1 MDYAIAQ
8 DRGTPMRNKLT
19 LIGSL
24 AIAATLAMTPLHAQT
39 KVEEGVMAVPV
50 VALAFSLGYLA
61 DDLNLWEKHGVRIK
75 TVQISGIGAMN
86 SVISGSTDFTQ
97 SSGSAVTRAAAHGQR
112 LLGIVGT
119 INKPSVQVV
128 LRKDLAQGF
137 DPAAPLEKRVAALRG
152 RTIAV
157 DAINSVIHAY
167 VRYLAKRAGFDPE
180 EIRIAVLQP
189 PNMLAALQ
197 TRQIDGFAM
206 APPWVQK
213 PLLDG
218 EAVMVASGP
227 DGDPADLAPFANT
240 LVATK
245 PDTCAKRKALCEG
258 VGRTFREAVDVMFD
272 RKDEAL
278 ALIKKRFPALDDRQ
292 LAVAFEDIRKITPRD
307 LRLTSQGFENAE
319 RFNVEAGLLKPEDK
333 LKSYDDFFTDE
344 YVK

>member
-1 MDYAIAQ
+1 
-8 DRGTPMRNKLT
+8 MRRST
-19 LIGSL
+19 LIGAVL
-24 AIAATLAMTPLHAQT
+24 ATAALAGTPAAAQT
-39 KVEEGVMAVPV
+39 AKVEEGVMAVPV
-50 VALAFSLGYLA
+50 VGLAFSLGYLA

-86 SVISGSTDFTQ
+86 AVISGSADFTQ
-97 SSGSAVTRAAAHGQR
+97 SSGSAVTRAAARGQK
-112 LLGIVGT
+112 LVGIVGT
-119 INKPSVQVV
+119 INRPSVQII
-128 LRKDLAQGF
+128 LRKDVASGF
-137 DPAAPLEKRVAALRG
+137 DPKAPVEQRVKALRG

-157 DAINSVIHAY
+157 DAVNSVIHAY
-167 VRYLAKRAGFDPE
+167 VRYLAKRSGFDPE

-197 TRQIDGFAM
+197 TKQVDGFAM

-227 DGDPADLAPFANT
+227 DGDPAELAPFANT

-258 VGRTFREAVDVMFD
+258 FGATFREAASVMLD
-272 RKDEAL
+272 RPNEAL
-278 ALIKKRFPALDDRQ
+278 ALLKKRFPQFDDRQ

-307 LRLTSQGFENAE
+307 LRLTADAFEKAE
-319 RFNVEAGLLKPEDK
+319 RFNVEAGLLKPDET
-333 LKSYDDFFTDE
+333 LKSYDGFFTDQF
-344 YVK
+344 VK

>member
-1 MDYAIAQ
+1 
-8 DRGTPMRNKLT
+8 MRRST
-19 LIGSL
+19 LIGAVL
-24 AIAATLAMTPLHAQT
+24 ATAALAGTPAAAQT
-39 KVEEGVMAVPV
+39 AKVEEGVMAVPV
-50 VALAFSLGYLA
+50 VGLAFSLGYLA

-86 SVISGSTDFTQ
+86 AVIAGSADFTQ
-97 SSGSAVTRAAAHGQR
+97 SSGSAVTRAAARGQK
-112 LLGIVGT
+112 LVGIVGT
-119 INKPSVQVV
+119 ISRPSVQII
-128 LRKDLAQGF
+128 LRKDVAAGL
-137 DPAAPLEKRVAALRG
+137 DPKAPVEQRVKALRG

-157 DAINSVIHAY
+157 DAVNSVIHAY
-167 VRYLAKRAGFDPE
+167 VRYLAKRSGFDPE

-197 TRQIDGFAM
+197 TKQVDGFAM

-227 DGDPADLAPFANT
+227 DGDPAELAPFANT

-258 VGRTFREAVDVMFD
+258 VGATFREAASVMLD
-272 RKDEAL
+272 RPNEAL
-278 ALIKKRFPALDDRQ
+278 ALLKKRFPQFDDRQ

-307 LRLTSQGFENAE
+307 LRLSAEAFEKAE
-319 RFNVEAGLLKPEDK
+319 RFNVEAGLLKPDET
-333 LKSYDDFFTDE
+333 LKSYDGFFTDQF
-344 YVK
+344 VK

>member
-1 MDYAIAQ
+1 MHGLALIPIA
-8 DRGTPMRNKLT
+8 
-19 LIGSL
+19 L
-24 AIAATLAMTPLHAQT
+24 ATIALVATSVAAQTT
-39 KVEEGVMAVPV
+39 KVEDGVMAVPV
-50 VALAFSLGYLA
+50 VGLAFSLGYLA
-61 DDLNLWEKHGVRIK
+61 DDLSLWEKHGVRIQ

-86 SVISGSTDFTQ
+86 AVIGGSADSTQ
-97 SSGSAVTRAAAHGQR
+97 SSGSAVTRAAARGQK
-112 LLGIVGT
+112 LIGIVRT
-119 INKPSVQVV
+119 LNRPSVQIV
-128 LRKDLAQGF
+128 LRKDLATGF
-137 DPAAPLEKRVAALRG
+137 DPKAPVEQRVKALRG

-197 TRQIDGFAM
+197 TKQVDGFAM

-218 EAVMVASGP
+218 DAVMVASGP
-227 DGDPADLAPFANT
+227 DGDPAELAPFANT

-258 VGRTFREAVDVMFD
+258 VGATFREAASVMLD
-272 RKDEAL
+272 RPNEAL
-278 ALIKKRFPALDDRQ
+278 ALLKKRFPQFDDRH

-307 LRLTSQGFENAE
+307 LRLSADAFEKAE
-319 RFNVEAGLLKPEDK
+319 RFNVEAGLLKPDET
-333 LKSYDDFFTDE
+333 LKSYDGFFTDQF
-344 YVK
+344 VK

>member
-1 MDYAIAQ
+1 
-8 DRGTPMRNKLT
+8 MRSLA
-19 LIGSL
+19 LIGAVL
-24 AIAATLAMTPLHAQT
+24 ATAALAAAPAAAQT
-39 KVEEGVMAVPV
+39 AKLEDGVMAVPV
-50 VALAFSLGYLA
+50 VGLAFSLGYLA
-61 DDLNLWEKHGVRIK
+61 DDMNLWEKHGVRIK

-86 SVISGSTDFTQ
+86 AVISGSADFTQ
-97 SSGSAVTRAAAHGQR
+97 SSGSAVTRAAARGQK

-119 INKPSVQVV
+119 INRPSVQII
-128 LRKDLAQGF
+128 LRKDVAAGF
-137 DPAAPLEKRVAALRG
+137 DPKAPLEERVKALRG

-157 DAINSVIHAY
+157 DAVNSVIHAY
-167 VRYLAKRAGFDPE
+167 VRYLAKRSGFDPE

-197 TRQIDGFAM
+197 TKQVDGFAM

-227 DGDPADLAPFANT
+227 DGDPAELAPFANT

-258 VGRTFREAVDVMFD
+258 VGRAFREAASVMLD
-272 RKDEAL
+272 RPNDAL
-278 ALIKKRFPALDDRQ
+278 ALLKKRFPQFDDRQ

-307 LRLTSQGFENAE
+307 LRLSAEAFEKAE
-319 RFNVEAGLLKPEDK
+319 RFNVEAGLLKPDET
-333 LKSYDDFFTDE
+333 LKSYDGFFTDQF
-344 YVK
+344 VK

>member
-1 MDYAIAQ
+1 
-8 DRGTPMRNKLT
+8 MRRST
-19 LIGSL
+19 LIAAAL
-24 AIAATLAMTPLHAQT
+24 ATIAFAAAPAAAQT
-39 KVEEGVMAVPV
+39 AKVEEGVMAVPV
-50 VALAFSLGYLA
+50 VGLAFSLGYLA
-61 DDLNLWEKHGVRIK
+61 DDLNLWEKYGVRIK

-86 SVISGSTDFTQ
+86 AVIAGSADFTQ
-97 SSGSAVTRAAAHGQR
+97 SSGSAVTRAASRGQK

-119 INKPSVQVV
+119 INRPSAQII
-128 LRKDLAQGF
+128 LRKDVAAGF
-137 DPAAPLEKRVAALRG
+137 DPKAPVEQRVKALRG

-197 TRQIDGFAM
+197 SRQIDGFAM

-218 EAVMVASGP
+218 EAVMVAGGP

-319 RFNVEAGLLKPEDK
+319 RFNVEAGLLQPEDK
-333 LKSYDDFFTDE
+333 LKSYDNFFTDE
-344 YVK
+344 YLR

>member
-1 MDYAIAQ
+1 
-8 DRGTPMRNKLT
+8 MRRST
-19 LIGSL
+19 LIAAVFTMAAL
-24 AIAATLAMTPLHAQT
+24 AANPAAAQT
-39 KVEEGVMAVPV
+39 AKVEDGVMAVPV
-50 VALAFSLGYLA
+50 VGLAFSLGYLA

-86 SVISGSTDFTQ
+86 AVIAGSADFTQ
-97 SSGSAVTRAAAHGQR
+97 SSGSAVTRAAARGQK
-112 LLGIVGT
+112 LVGIVGT
-119 INKPSVQVV
+119 INRPSVQII
-128 LRKDLAQGF
+128 LLKDMAAGF
-137 DPAAPLEKRVAALRG
+137 DPKAPLEQRVKALRG

-167 VRYLAKRAGFDPE
+167 VRYLAKRSGFDPE

-197 TRQIDGFAM
+197 TRQVDGFAM

-227 DGDPADLAPFANT
+227 DGDPAELAPFANT

-258 VGRTFREAVDVMFD
+258 VGATFREAASVMLD
-272 RKDEAL
+272 RPNEAL
-278 ALIKKRFPALDDRQ
+278 ALLKKRFPQFDDRQ

-307 LRLTSQGFENAE
+307 LRLSAEAFEKAE
-319 RFNVEAGLLKPEDK
+319 RFNVEAGLLKSDET
-333 LKSYDDFFTDE
+333 LKSYDGFFTDQF
-344 YVK
+344 VK

>member
-1 MDYAIAQ
+1 
-8 DRGTPMRNKLT
+8 MRRST
-19 LIGSL
+19 LLGVVL
-24 AIAATLAMTPLHAQT
+24 ATAALAATPAAAQT
-39 KVEEGVMAVPV
+39 TKLEEGVMAVPV
-50 VALAFSLGYLA
+50 VGLAFSLGYLA

-86 SVISGSTDFTQ
+86 AVIAGSADFTQ
-97 SSGSAVTRAAAHGQR
+97 SSGSAVTRAASRGQK

-119 INKPSVQVV
+119 LNRPSVQII
-128 LRKDLAQGF
+128 LRKDVAPGF
-137 DPAAPLEKRVAALRG
+137 DPKASGEQRGKALRG

-157 DAINSVIHAY
+157 DAVNSVIHAY

-197 TRQIDGFAM
+197 TRQVDGFAM

-227 DGDPADLAPFANT
+227 DGEPAELAPFANT

-258 VGRTFREAVDVMFD
+258 VGASFREAASVMLD
-272 RKDEAL
+272 RPSEAL
-278 ALIKKRFPALDDRQ
+278 ALLKKRFPQFDDRQ

-307 LRLTSQGFENAE
+307 LRLSAEAFEKAE
-319 RFNVEAGLLKPEDK
+319 RFNVEAGLLKPDET
-333 LKSYDDFFTDE
+333 LKSYDGFFTDQF
-344 YVK
+344 VK